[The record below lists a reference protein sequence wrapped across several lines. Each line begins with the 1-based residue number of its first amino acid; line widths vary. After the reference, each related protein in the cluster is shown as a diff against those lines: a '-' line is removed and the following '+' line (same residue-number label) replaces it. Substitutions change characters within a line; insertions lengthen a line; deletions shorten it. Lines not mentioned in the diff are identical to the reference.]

1 MIDLRTTYM
10 GLELKN
16 PIVASASP
24 LCDSVDKIRLL
35 EDHGIAA
42 VVLPSLFEEQLSVD
56 SESVDA
62 DLARGAETFSESASF
77 FPRAMNYNLGPYGYL
92 ELIRKAKESVS
103 VPVIGSLNGVSP
115 AGWIEYSRDI
125 EQAGADAI
133 ELNIYSL
140 VTNPARTALDVEKDY
155 CGLVRAMRENLRIP
169 IAVKISHFFSAI
181 ANFASHLDTSGA
193 NALVLFNRFYQPDL
207 NIEQLEVVPS
217 LTLSHPSELLLRLHW
232 VAIIH
237 GHIGADLA
245 ITGGVHSAEDV
256 LKSMMVGARVAMMT
270 SALLQYGVE
279 HLDTVRT
286 GVVQWMEEH
295 EYESINQMHG
305 SMNQRNVPD
314 PAAYERAN
322 YMHVLSSY
330 ALSKRSLQPQGLVK
344 MTHSESAD

>member
-10 GLELKN
+10 GLQLKN

-24 LCDSVDKIRLL
+24 LCDSMDKIRLL

-42 VVLPSLFEEQLSVD
+42 VVLPSLFEEQLIVD

-62 DLARGAETFSESASF
+62 DLSRGAETFPESASF
-77 FPRAMNYNLGPYGYL
+77 FPALLDYNLGPDGYL
-92 ELIRKAKESVS
+92 ELIRKAKESVR

-115 AGWIEYSRDI
+115 TGWIQYARDM

-140 VTNPARTALDVEKDY
+140 VTDPLRTAVQVEEGY
-155 CGLVRAMRENLRIP
+155 CDLVRQMRQSLTIP
-169 IAVKISHFFSAI
+169 IAVKLSHFFSAVV
-181 ANFASHLDTSGA
+181 NFASRMDASGA

-207 NIEQLEVVPS
+207 DIEQLEVVPS

-237 GHIGADLA
+237 GHIGADMA
-245 ITGGVHSAEDV
+245 ITGGVHSAHDV

-270 SALLQYGVE
+270 SALLQHGVE
-279 HLDTVRT
+279 HLDSVRA
-286 GVVQWMEEH
+286 GIIRWMEEH
-295 EYESINQMHG
+295 EYESIRQMCG
-305 SMNQRNVPD
+305 SMSQRNVPN
-314 PAAYERAN
+314 PADYERAN
-322 YMHVLSSY
+322 YMRVLSSY
-330 ALSKRSLQPQGLVK
+330 TLRNEALRK
-344 MTHSESAD
+344 